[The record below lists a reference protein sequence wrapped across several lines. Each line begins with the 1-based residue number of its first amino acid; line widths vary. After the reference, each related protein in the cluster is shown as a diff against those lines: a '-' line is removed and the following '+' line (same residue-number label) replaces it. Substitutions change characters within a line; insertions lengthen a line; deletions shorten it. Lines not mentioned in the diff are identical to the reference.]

1 MSSEP
6 GDNEGESGANGE
18 GSDTT
23 GAQTGWSIH
32 NWEVVAVYTAGALV
46 GIGITTDALGLLEVT
61 VPPFVLFY
69 SGLGALGY
77 IFTKLMVQFDNY
89 ADWGQRE
96 ELVGMAMRIPAAWIL
111 AIGVYL
117 FLGQSG
123 QPGAQPGGTLAA
135 GVSFLVGLYVNV
147 AHKALGS
154 LADRVIG
161 QAQRRD
167 EG

>member
-1 MSSEP
+1 MY
-6 GDNEGESGANGE
+6 
-18 GSDTT
+18 
-23 GAQTGWSIH
+23 I
-32 NWEVVAVYTAGALV
+32 AGVLV
-46 GIGITTDALGLLEVT
+46 GIVITADPLGLLKVT

-77 IFTKLMVQFDNY
+77 IFTKLMVQFDDY
-89 ADWGQRE
+89 AVWGQRE

-117 FLGQSG
+117 FLGQFG
-123 QPGAQPGGTLAA
+123 QPGGQSGDTLAA

-154 LADRVIG
+154 LADRVLG
-161 QAQRRD
+161 NVRRGD
-167 EG
+167 ET

>member
-1 MSSEP
+1 MSLEP
-6 GDNEGESGANGE
+6 GSTEGESDANRE
-18 GSDTT
+18 GSETT
-23 GAQTGWSIH
+23 AAQTGWSIH
-32 NWEVVAVYTAGALV
+32 NWEVVAVFIIGTLV
-46 GIGITTDALGLLEVT
+46 GIVITTDAFGLLEVT

-123 QPGAQPGGTLAA
+123 QPGAQSGTLAA

-161 QAQRRD
+161 QARRGD
-167 EG
+167 DG